1 MIKKT
6 LHDIGKNLPSF
17 NRGLGQK
24 TSDASGY
31 TRMKVSLTLLMAAIS
46 LFFLFIVIL
55 TSRIWLKNLLKEDK
69 RTQLTWQMESTKF
82 SIETFINVKLSALNF
97 IANERSYN
105 DLLNRDTLYE
115 CFENFR
121 RNFGDVIVDL
131 GVIDSEGIMRAY
143 AGPYNLAGRNYI
155 EHDWFQKITLKEF
168 YVSDVFMGYRKIP
181 HFAIAVKKRLPKR
194 NDFWVLR
201 ATIDMERLS
210 RLLSTVRLKEND
222 DVFIINSEGILQ
234 TPSRTHG
241 GEFLKLNMQKIPR
254 TQSAVTLMEAEG
266 AGASS
271 SLMGFSSIEKTPWTL
286 VADIRS
292 KEDAAITRSFINEL
306 LVVFILCILIVIAIT
321 LRMAHVMVNRIKE
334 ADYRRE
340 IAFSEIEHSNKLASI
355 GRLSAGVAHEINNP
369 LSIINQNAGLMKD
382 LIEMSLPHPLTPSHS
397 GEGAGGEAEGDDPR
411 EQFKTLIDDIRTR
424 EKFIAITNG
433 ILDAVNR
440 CRTITHRLLG
450 FARRMDVTAE
460 PADINDTVLEVI
472 GFLEKEII
480 FRDIHLV
487 KNFHELLPVVTTDKG
502 QLQQVLLNII
512 NNAVDAISRGGVIE
526 VSTALKDEHTVII
539 SVRDDG
545 QGIPAKQLNHIF
557 EPFFTTKEKGKG
569 TGLGLFIS
577 YGIMEKLGGRLLVE
591 SEEGK
596 WTLFTIELPTSTGNH
611 R

>member
-1 MIKKT
+1 MITKTLHNIKT
-6 LHDIGKNLPSF
+6 LHDIGKSLLLDRDS
-17 NRGLGQK
+17 RHG
-24 TSDASGY
+24 ASEASRY
-31 TRMKVSLTLLMAAIS
+31 WRMKVSMTLLMAAIS
-46 LFFLFIVIL
+46 LFFLFVVVL

-69 RTQLTWQMESTKF
+69 RTQLTWQMESAKF

-97 IANERSYN
+97 IAQERSYD
-105 DLLNRDTLYE
+105 DLLKHDTLYE
-115 CFENFR
+115 CFENLR
-121 RNFGDVIVDL
+121 KNFGDVVVDL
-131 GVIDSEGIMRAY
+131 GVIDSGGIMRAY
-143 AGPYNLAGRNYI
+143 AGPYNLAGRNYM
-155 EHDWFQKITLKEF
+155 EQDWFQKITLKEF

-181 HFAIAVKKRLPKR
+181 HFAIAVRKHLPR
-194 NDFWVLR
+194 QGDFWVLR

-210 RLLSTVRLKEND
+210 QLMSTVRLKEND
-222 DVFIINSEGILQ
+222 DVFIINSEGVLQ

-241 GEFLKLNMQKIPR
+241 GELLKIDIKAPLVRP
-254 TQSAVTLMEAEG
+254 AVSLMDVEDR
-266 AGASS
+266 GASG
-271 SLMGFSSIEKTPWTL
+271 SLMGFARIEKSPWTL

-306 LVVFILCILIVIAIT
+306 MVVFILCILIVIAIT
-321 LRMAHVMVNRIKE
+321 LRMAHVMVNWIKE
-334 ADYRRE
+334 ADHRRD

-382 LIEMSLPHPLTPSHS
+382 LIEMSLEP
-397 GEGAGGEAEGDDPR
+397 AGIDAPEER
-411 EQFKTLIDDIRTR
+411 FKALINDIRTR
-424 EKFIAITNG
+424 EKFLSITNG

-450 FARRMDVTAE
+450 FARRIDVAAE
-460 PADINDTVLEVI
+460 HADINDTVLEVI

-487 KNFHELLPVVTTDKG
+487 KNFQESLPAVTTDKG

-512 NNAVDAISRGGVIE
+512 NNAVDAVSRGGVIE
-526 VSTALKDEHTVII
+526 VSTALKGERAVTI

-545 QGIPAKQLNHIF
+545 GGIPAKQLNHIF

-596 WTLFTIELPTSTGNH
+596 WTLLTIELPMGTDGSM
-611 R
+611 

>member
-1 MIKKT
+1 
-6 LHDIGKNLPSF
+6 
-17 NRGLGQK
+17 
-24 TSDASGY
+24 
-31 TRMKVSLTLLMAAIS
+31 MKVSLTLLMAAIS

-69 RTQLTWQMESTKF
+69 RTQLTWQMESTKS

-97 IANERSYN
+97 IANERSYKY
-105 DLLNRDTLYE
+105 LLNHDTLYE

-131 GVIDSEGIMRAY
+131 GVIDSAGIMRAY

-155 EHDWFQKITLKEF
+155 QQDWFQKITLKEF

-181 HFAIAVKKRLPKR
+181 HFAIAVKKHLPKQQ
-194 NDFWVLR
+194 DFWVLR

-210 RLLSTVRLKEND
+210 QLLSTVRLKEND
-222 DVFIINSEGILQ
+222 DVFIVNSEGVLQ

-241 GEFLKLNMQKIPR
+241 GELLKFNMQIPR
-254 TQSAVTLMEAEG
+254 AQSAVTLLEVESHG
-266 AGASS
+266 SPG
-271 SLMGFSSIEKTPWTL
+271 SLMGFSRIEKSPWTL
-286 VADIRS
+286 VADMRS
-292 KEDAAITRSFINEL
+292 TEDAAITKSFVNEL

-321 LRMAHVMVNRIKE
+321 LRMAHVMVNWIKE
-334 ADYRRE
+334 ADHRRE

-382 LIEMSLPHPLTPSHS
+382 LIEMSLETSDKEHF
-397 GEGAGGEAEGDDPR
+397 
-411 EQFKTLIDDIRTR
+411 QTLINDIRTR

-450 FARRMDVTAE
+450 FARRIDVTSE
-460 PADINDTVLEVI
+460 TADINDTVLEVI

-480 FRDIHLV
+480 LRDIHLV
-487 KNFHELLPVVTTDKG
+487 KNFQSKSLPAVTTDKG

-512 NNAVDAISRGGVIE
+512 NNAVDAVSRGGVIE
-526 VSTALKDEHTVII
+526 VSTALKDENTVAIY
-539 SVRDDG
+539 VKDDG
-545 QGIPAKQLNHIF
+545 QGIPAKQLPHIF

-596 WTLFTIELPTSTGNH
+596 WTLFTIELPASTGID